1 MVNDM
6 NKMYGV
12 KTNVKEGGT
21 ELSGRTVP
29 SGNESLP
36 SGYSGGDE
44 GIGEGIAGKYSN
56 ISSIWSMAS
65 VESKVVASRVVV
77 FAEVWKMDSAKRIS
91 RYYCCISSVSQCF
104 ETISFYPVRWH
115 QGKKTGG
122 EKRSAVDTRVLLKG
136 RQLKII
142 LVFGECDDFLF
153 HS

>member
-12 KTNVKEGGT
+12 KTKVKEGGT

-56 ISSIWSMAS
+56 ISSI
-65 VESKVVASRVVV
+65 
-77 FAEVWKMDSAKRIS
+77 
-91 RYYCCISSVSQCF
+91 
-104 ETISFYPVRWH
+104 
-115 QGKKTGG
+115 
-122 EKRSAVDTRVLLKG
+122 
-136 RQLKII
+136 
-142 LVFGECDDFLF
+142 
-153 HS
+153 